1 MKKLL
6 FLIGVVALGLA
17 SCQSHTALV
26 QKSDVTIMTPD
37 STHMWILNGGIGNV
51 IYEQWTC
58 GTFGDRTK
66 VYLVDATEFSQ
77 LSKKAKKL

>member
-17 SCQSHTALV
+17 SCQSHTTLV
-26 QKSDVTIMTPD
+26 KKSDVAIMTPD
-37 STHMWILNGGIGNV
+37 STHMWILNEGIGNI

-58 GTFGDRTK
+58 GAFGDRTK